1 MVRKQRKPVNT
12 DKQVA
17 ALQPEAKKY
26 AVKVKDVTGLYLRV
40 TPQNFKSYAAVAF
53 DPHGQQV
60 WATLGGADVLT
71 IDNAREMAREV
82 IPRIKAGAAP
92 IPPPP
97 TKPDSFKDVAEN
109 YLQRHVQKKGLR
121 SEGTIRQ
128 ILERYIYPTVA
139 DLDFEAIKKSDVS
152 RLLDAVEDSSGGRTA
167 DYCLSV
173 IRQIGRWHASRTD
186 DYTCPFT
193 GAMRRT
199 DPKERRR
206 KRILDDH
213 EIRLMWA
220 AADGTYGDMAKFAL
234 LTGQRLRTIASARWS
249 DIDVGGTW
257 TIPQEER
264 QKGHGEV
271 LPLPGMAVDIIRQ
284 RQRMNEYI
292 FAGLKGGF
300 NGFAKGKRRL
310 DAAITELNGKP
321 IPHWVFHD
329 LRRTSRSLLS
339 RAGVMQE
346 HAERVLGHAQGDLIQ
361 VYDQHDYQDERGQAL
376 RKLEGLVKMIL
387 DPPEDNV
394 VQMEA
399 TQ

>member
-1 MVRKQRKPVNT
+1 VIRKQRKPVNT

-17 ALQPEAKKY
+17 TLKAETKKY

-40 TPQNFKSYAAVAF
+40 TPNGFKSYAAVAL
-53 DPHGQQV
+53 DPHGKQV
-60 WATLGGADVLT
+60 WATLGGADVIT
-71 IDNAREMAREV
+71 ISDARDLAREV
-82 IPRIKAGAAP
+82 ILRIKGGEDP
-92 IPPPP
+92 FPPPP

-109 YLQRHVQKKGLR
+109 YLRRHVQTKGLR

-128 ILERYIYPTVA
+128 ILGRYIYPT
-139 DLDFEAIKKSDVS
+139 LGDFEFEAVKKSDVS
-152 RLLDAVEDSSGGRTA
+152 RLLDAVEDGSGGRTA

-173 IRQIGRWHASRTD
+173 IRQVGRWYASRTD
-186 DYTCPFT
+186 DYICPFT

-199 DPKERRR
+199 DPKEHRR
-206 KRILDDH
+206 KRILNDD
-213 EIRLMWA
+213 EIRLLWA
-220 AADGTYGDMAKFAL
+220 AADGTYGDMARFAL
-234 LTGQRLRTIASARWS
+234 LTGQRLRTITSARRS
-249 DIDVGGTW
+249 DIDVGGIW

-271 LPLPGMAVDIIRQ
+271 LPLPDMAVGIIRQ
-284 RQRMNEYI
+284 RQRANEYI

-300 NGFAKGKRRL
+300 KGFAKGKSRL
-310 DAAITELNGKP
+310 DAAIAELNGKP

-361 VYDQHDYQDERGQAL
+361 VYDQHDYEQERGEAL
-376 RKLEGLVKMIL
+376 RKLEALVKRIL
-387 DPPEDNV
+387 DPPEENV
-394 VQMEA
+394 VSMEA
-399 TQ
+399 VR